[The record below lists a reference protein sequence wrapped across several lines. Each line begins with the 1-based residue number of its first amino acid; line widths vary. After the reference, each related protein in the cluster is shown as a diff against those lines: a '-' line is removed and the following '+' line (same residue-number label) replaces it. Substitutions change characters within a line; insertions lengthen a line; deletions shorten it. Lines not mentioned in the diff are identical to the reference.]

1 MLPKGK
7 ITITYCSVCSMC
19 TCERQ
24 QLCVPRGTGEF
35 RLITYTAA
43 RGRIQIKVHII
54 FQYPPVWKQWNT
66 VGLMPK
72 SDEKSNTEN
81 ETGRNLAASRSSRGP
96 TAVELRIPR
105 PQNLTRHTQG
115 FCCQAQGWG
124 NREELKP
131 RAIFS
136 SGLEVSA
143 HV

>member
-1 MLPKGK
+1 
-7 ITITYCSVCSMC
+7 
-19 TCERQ
+19 
-24 QLCVPRGTGEF
+24 
-35 RLITYTAA
+35 
-43 RGRIQIKVHII
+43 
-54 FQYPPVWKQWNT
+54 
-66 VGLMPK
+66 MPK